1 MDQAAKLR
9 KIVEEK
15 KEETLFELYKEN
27 VCTFVERSMKKNKI
41 RHL

>member
-1 MDQAAKLR
+1 MRENL
-9 KIVEEK
+9 ISLV
-15 KEETLFELYKEN
+15 KEETLFEFYKEN